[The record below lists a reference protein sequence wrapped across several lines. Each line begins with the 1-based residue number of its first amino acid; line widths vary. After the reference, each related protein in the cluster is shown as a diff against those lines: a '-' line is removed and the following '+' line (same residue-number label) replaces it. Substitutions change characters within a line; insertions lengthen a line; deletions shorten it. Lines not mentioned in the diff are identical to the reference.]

1 MNLYQLVHLV
11 KDINGTAEDLC
22 KRKNKDYSRDDD
34 VHANFHQLAAL
45 CIILGVDVS
54 TPRGCIQYSIL
65 LKVQRIFKLVNAGGI
80 PANESLHDSAV
91 DLNVYLALL
100 IGYADEKTK

>member
-1 MNLYQLVHLV
+1 MNLHELVKLV

-45 CIILGVDVS
+45 CTILGVDAS
-54 TPRGCIQYSIL
+54 TPQGCMEFFCVVKL
-65 LKVQRIFKLVNAGGI
+65 HRLFKLVNAGGK
-80 PANESLHDSAV
+80 PANESLFDTVA
-91 DLNVYLALL
+91 DDNVYKALL
-100 IGYADEKTK
+100 IGYADAEK